1 MADHTEGLHHYHI
14 RKRIHQKHEAY
25 PHPDKLKRI
34 FDKIIYGA
42 VIIGPIMN
50 LPQLLKIWVYKN
62 AAGVSF
68 VSWISFSIISVIWLI
83 YGLLH
88 KEKPIIIMNSSL
100 MIIQAFIAVGA
111 LIYS

>member
-1 MADHTEGLHHYHI
+1 MTSPTKGSHHYHI
-14 RKRIHQKHEAY
+14 RKRIHQKHEPY

-50 LPQLLKIWVYKN
+50 LPQLFKIWFYKN
-62 AAGVSF
+62 ATGVSF
-68 VSWISFSIISVIWLI
+68 VSWISFSIISIIWLV
-83 YGLLH
+83 YGILH
-88 KEKPIIIMNSSL
+88 KEKPIIMMNSAL
-100 MIIQAFIAVGA
+100 MIVQAFIAVGA